1 MADDKSASF
10 EGSLQRLEQI
20 VKALE
25 GEEPELERAV
35 ALYGEGR
42 EMIARCEGL
51 LKNAQAAIDAVN
63 APGPGAAEGATDDD
77 ALVR

>member
-25 GEEPELERAV
+25 AEEPELERAV

-42 EMIARCEGL
+42 QVIARCEAL
-51 LKNAQAAIDAVN
+51 LTSAQAAIDAVN
-63 APGPGAAEGATDDD
+63 TPRPPAAEGATDDD
-77 ALVR
+77 ALHV

>member
-20 VKALE
+20 VAALE
-25 GEEPELERAV
+25 TQEPELERAV

-42 EMIARCEGL
+42 DIIARCEAL
-51 LKNAQAAIDAVN
+51 LTSAQAAIDAVN
-63 APGPGAAEGATDDD
+63 APRPAAAQGAPDDD
-77 ALVR
+77 TLVL